1 MSIKRS
7 IQICLI
13 LLLLAASFA
22 SAGNAK
28 AWSYCGSY
36 YYVQRGDTL
45 FKIAKRCGTTVS
57 ALRAANGIPY
67 YSSLIYAGT
76 YLVIPGGYESSVR
89 CGAAY
94 DYYGAYYVVCRGD
107 TLAGIALYYGT
118 TVNHLAWYNGIPNA
132 NRIYAGQVI
141 RP

>member
-1 MSIKRS
+1 MSVKRS
-7 IQICLI
+7 IQIGLVV
-13 LLLLAASFA
+13 LLLAASFA

-45 FKIAKRCGTTVS
+45 FKIANWCGTTVS

-67 YSSLIYAGT
+67 YSNLIYAGQ
-76 YLVIPGGYESSVR
+76 YLTIPGGYQSSAS
-89 CGAAY
+89 CGASY

>member
-1 MSIKRS
+1 MSVKRS
-7 IQICLI
+7 IQIGLI
-13 LLLLAASFA
+13 LLLLVASFA
-22 SAGNAK
+22 STSNAK

-45 FKIAKRCGTTVS
+45 FKIANWCGTTVS

-67 YSSLIYAGT
+67 YSSLIYAGQ
-76 YLVIPGGYESSVR
+76 YLAIPGGYTSSA
-89 CGAAY
+89 CGPSY

-118 TVNHLAWYNGIPNA
+118 TVNHLAWNNGIPNA
-132 NRIYAGQVI
+132 NRIYVGQVI